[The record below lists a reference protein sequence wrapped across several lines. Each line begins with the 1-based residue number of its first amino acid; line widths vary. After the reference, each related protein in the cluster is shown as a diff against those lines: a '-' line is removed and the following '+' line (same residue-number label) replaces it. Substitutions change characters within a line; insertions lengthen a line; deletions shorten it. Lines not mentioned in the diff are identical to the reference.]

1 MKITTE
7 SYLIKLKNLG
17 LEDSVIAG
25 KMGISVGEVRQRWA
39 ELLTA
44 AQSIQHSGYT
54 DLVRQF
60 TALAKQY
67 ELLGQHLKI
76 IAFAL
81 DDHMPMEDIGKI
93 IAESAQSTDP
103 VVYIMSRC
111 IILKPFIS
119 KSPEESPREDIEKN

>member
-76 IAFAL
+76 LAFAL
-81 DDHMPMEDIGKI
+81 DDHMPVNEIGSMISEAAK
-93 IAESAQSTDP
+93 SMDP
-103 VVYIMSRC
+103 VAYIMSRC
-111 IILKPFIS
+111 IILKPFTP
-119 KSPEESPREDIEKN
+119 KSAEESLQEDIVKS